1 VSLAAGT
8 RLGGYEIVAA
18 LGAGAMG
25 VVYRAWDSASE
36 PRASDERC
44 ARCEREARALASLNH
59 PNIPHTYGNAGRPAP
74 MRLPRV
80 PRRLAWIA
88 AGLVVAA
95 ASLGADWRVA
105 RQEPPPTLG
114 KVAQVTAEEGTE
126 THPSL
131 SRDGSWLAYAASGD
145 IFLRRVGTENPVLLT
160 GDISLQAGEPAFSPD
175 GRLIAFSARGDG
187 TDARGGIWLMEATGG
202 GKRRLSDA
210 GFSPAWRPNGEEIAY
225 ATEMATPYDRP
236 RPSRLSIIDVTS
248 GRARQVG
255 TEDGME
261 PAWSPSGRR
270 LAYWALVEVSHRDI
284 FTRPAD
290 GGAATP
296 VTSDAFVDWGPA
308 WSHDGRHLFFCSDR
322 SGSPNLWRVRID
334 EETGRVL
341 GEPEPVSA
349 PAPAVMHVSLAADG
363 SRLAYEV
370 SDLRT
375 NVVRIPFDPVAE
387 VVRGDPVPIT
397 SGTRIWT
404 DLDVSIDGRLAL
416 RSQRRQEDIYVG
428 NPDGTNITAL
438 APDENNDRFPRWSP
452 DGSRI
457 AFSSTKGGEGY
468 EIHSIRADG
477 SDLRRHTYYQPSAV
491 HFPIWSPDGLRLAF
505 TAYITAGGQTY
516 VIDSKGAWPT
526 GPLKPLL
533 TPPVPL
539 DLRYRPW
546 SWSPDGRR
554 IVAYSERGAGMIVYD
569 VATGTHEEVSRVGAK
584 PRWLSDSRRLV
595 YTHDGAL
602 HLLDTRTKKSREI
615 SRPSAGAF
623 VDPAVSRD
631 DRSLYAILYRDEGS
645 IWVATVK

>member
-1 VSLAAGT
+1 MRLLKNDPARRYQAADNLHAALAAV
-8 RLGGYEIVAA
+8 RLSGG
-18 LGAGAMG
+18 
-25 VVYRAWDSASE
+25 RSE
-36 PRASDERC
+36 SIRV
-44 ARCEREARALASLNH
+44 
-59 PNIPHTYGNAGRPAP
+59 
-74 MRLPRV
+74 PRV
-80 PRRLAWIA
+80 PHRLVGVV
-88 AGLVVAA
+88 AGLAVAA
-95 ASLGADWRVA
+95 ASLDADWRLV
-105 RQEPPPTLG
+105 RQEPSPTID
-114 KVAQVTAEEGTE
+114 KVAQMTTEEGAE

-145 IFLRRVGTENPVLLT
+145 IFLRRAGTENPVNLT

-175 GRLIAFSARGDG
+175 GRQIAFSTRGDG
-187 TDARGGIWLMEATGG
+187 TDVGGGIWLMEATGG
-202 GKRRLSDA
+202 GKRRLSDV
-210 GFSPAWRPNGEEIAY
+210 GFSPAWKPDGAEIAY
-225 ATEMATPYDRP
+225 ATEMATPSDRP

-248 GRARQVG
+248 GRAREVG

-270 LAYWALVEVSHRDI
+270 LAYWALRDVSHRDI

-308 WSHDGRHLFFCSDR
+308 WSHDGRYLFFCSDR

-334 EETGRVL
+334 EDTGRVL
-341 GEPEPVSA
+341 GEPEPVST
-349 PAPAVMHVSLAADG
+349 PASAVVHVSLAANG
-363 SRLAYEV
+363 SRVAFEV

-375 NVVRIPFDPVAE
+375 NVVRIAFDPVAE
-387 VVRGDPVPIT
+387 VVRGEPVPIT
-397 SGTRIWT
+397 SGTRIWA

-416 RSQRRQEDIYVG
+416 RSQRRQEDVYVG
-428 NPDGTNITAL
+428 NADGTDIRAL

-468 EIHSIRADG
+468 EIYSIRADG

-505 TAYITAGGQTY
+505 TAYITAGGHTY
-516 VIDSKGAWPT
+516 VIDRDAPWPT

-554 IVAYSERGAGMIVYD
+554 IAAYSERGAGLIVYD
-569 VATGTHEEVSRVGAK
+569 VATGTHEDVSRVGAK
-584 PRWLSDSRRLV
+584 PRWLSDSRRLI
-595 YTHDGAL
+595 YTYDGAL
-602 HLLDTRTKKSREI
+602 HLLDTRTRKARQVYK
-615 SRPSAGAF
+615 PSAGSF
-623 VDPAVSRD
+623 TDPAVSRD
-631 DRSLYAILYRDEGS
+631 DRSLYGILYRDEGS
-645 IWVATVK
+645 IWFATVK